1 MFFALLFDIKTI
13 LKLPNI
19 IDRNWSKKQIYLKAK
34 AVSNVNIMHILPTV
48 RRFRFLVKYHT
59 HYKGY
64 EEHSHCFALIFIFPT
79 ARLAISRP
87 QALACGLEIPS
98 LASMMLVCNIQE
110 IECYKKRGHVMI
122 ATRSIWFIRR
132 WWSPMSTDNKCDV
145 GLRLIAHCESGGK
158 LWFSGAEGRH
168 SVWPRRGTAERH
180 AAPSA
185 QKLPP
190 DYIR

>member
-1 MFFALLFDIKTI
+1 MSLCQYHAHYKGTEEHSRCLFSVALFTNIH
-13 LKLPNI
+13 LPYYI
-19 IDRNWSKKQIYLKAK
+19 ARLGFSCSQSES
-34 AVSNVNIMHILPTV
+34 V
-48 RRFRFLVKYHT
+48 

-64 EEHSHCFALIFIFPT
+64 VEHSHSFALIFIFPT
-79 ARLAISRP
+79 ASLGISRP
-87 QALACGLEIPS
+87 QALACGLEMPG
-98 LASMMLVCNIQE
+98 LAVGNMLICNIQE
-110 IECYKKRGHVMI
+110 IECYKKRSHVMI

-168 SVWPRRGTAERH
+168 SVWPRRGTAQRH